1 MLVSRSIIL
10 KASPRSPHPFL
21 ATTTPN
27 THDAGRKLF
36 AIISDA
42 GSTGI
47 SLHAD
52 RRAGNRRR
60 RVHITLEIPF
70 NSSSFVQQ
78 LGRTHRSNQVIGP
91 EYVAVVTDLPVSAL
105 CLGGWVG
112 GCMYSCS
119 LFFPLL
125 VAPDPATFAP
135 CTQGEIRFASTAAKR
150 LAQLG
155 AITQGDRMACMG
167 ASYFQEVSKPPAL
180 ALFLTHPSR

>member
-1 MLVSRSIIL
+1 MYVGVMIYLLKNIPSVVSPF
-10 KASPRSPHPFL
+10 PRHYHHQ
-21 ATTTPN
+21 TTYP
-27 THDAGRKLF
+27 GRKLF

-105 CLGGWVG
+105 CLGGCVG
-112 GCMYSCS
+112 GYVHVNALCS
-119 LFFPLL
+119 F
-125 VAPDPATFAP
+125 
-135 CTQGEIRFASTAAKR
+135 RF
-150 LAQLG
+150 
-155 AITQGDRMACMG
+155 
-167 ASYFQEVSKPPAL
+167 
-180 ALFLTHPSR
+180 